1 MKHPGARSLAL
12 GMCLCLLYVGYEL
25 ARACSLAMFARS
37 GAADG
42 LNWAY
47 TTCGSFLLSVATLA
61 VYGRCVEVFGEGWT
75 LLLSAGGCSV
85 VFLAFAAGLSACE
98 GDSVVLVAG
107 LFAFRESYVT
117 LIGTQ
122 VWALLSAELKHKGPK
137 TSRCWFCL
145 FQVRPLS
152 FTLAARYVLVFMQQ
166 FLYSIA
172 YVRHFSLFTGST
184 EASGNRALGMCCCCC
199 PCSLYCCT
207 HGLNCFGLLA
217 VLFLL

>member
-12 GMCLCLLYVGYEL
+12 GTCLCLLYIGYEL

-42 LNWAY
+42 LNWAC
-47 TTCGSFLLSVATLA
+47 TTCGSFLLSVVTLA

-85 VFLAFAAGLSACE
+85 VFLAFAAGLSACD

-117 LIGTQ
+117 LVGTQ
-122 VWALLSAELKHKGPK
+122 VWALLSAELKHKGPE
-137 TSRCWFCL
+137 TSRRWFCL
-145 FQVRPLS
+145 FQVRLS
-152 FTLAARYVLVFMQQ
+152 CSYHARTYTKLIV
-166 FLYSIA
+166 
-172 YVRHFSLFTGST
+172 G
-184 EASGNRALGMCCCCC
+184 
-199 PCSLYCCT
+199 
-207 HGLNCFGLLA
+207 
-217 VLFLL
+217 